1 MRPGADAEPPVSP
14 QEGPIQ
20 LRGLAFR
27 AQRRSHRHR
36 QAIRKETAVW
46 RVAIYAREAPGRAGQ
61 ARLDR
66 QVASLAA
73 QVVRQPGW
81 CHVATYA
88 DQGTGTVRPGLSRML
103 ADAPSYFD
111 LVAVNSYGR
120 LSPDH
125 RELQALLAQLGGA
138 GVRVVVLRPAAGRRF
153 ARLVANLALADLVGA
168 SAR

>member
-1 MRPGADAEPPVSP
+1 M
-14 QEGPIQ
+14 
-20 LRGLAFR
+20 
-27 AQRRSHRHR
+27 
-36 QAIRKETAVW
+36 W

-88 DQGTGTVRPGLSRML
+88 DQGAGTVRPGLSRML
-103 ADAPSYFD
+103 ADAASYFD

-125 RELQALLAQLGGA
+125 RELQA
-138 GVRVVVLRPAAGRRF
+138 VVHWTVL
-153 ARLVANLALADLVGA
+153 
-168 SAR
+168 SARACSRESFGFQSRALS